1 MYFKKILNVTAS
13 RFSVFP
19 LTKKDQ
25 SQPMVVPLMLVQHC
39 GTASGEWA
47 KFAAVLESVGMD
59 VLLVSFHGMDCFGKM
74 TTKVAGEAAICN
86 AAIRSVFHPDVVV

>member
-1 MYFKKILNVTAS
+1 MYFKKIIDVTAS

-19 LTKKDQ
+19 LAQKDQ
-25 SQPMVVPLMLVQHC
+25 SQPMAVPLMLFQHR

-59 VLLVSFHGMDCFGKM
+59 MLLVSFHGMDCSGKM
-74 TTKVAGEAAICN
+74 TTKVAGEAAIYN
-86 AAIRSVFHPDVVV
+86 AAIRSVFDSDVVF